1 MKKLILIGAILCS
14 MAITT
19 ACGEST
25 ETKKTPQQPGSETT
39 TTTPPAAAFD
49 DAKAKE
55 LAQALVDGGIFE
67 GEMAEVDASIVQAKY
82 ELDDTVTCITAYRNA
97 SMNPEEITILK
108 SSESPDSLIDA
119 YLDTQKTSYDSY
131 MPEEVKKIEHVIR
144 KTSGEY
150 TVVIVCND
158 TDKAETILKDYFG

>member
-14 MAITT
+14 MVIAT
-19 ACGEST
+19 ACGESK
-25 ETKKTPQQPGSETT
+25 ETKETPQQPGSETT

-67 GEMAEVDASIVQAKY
+67 GEMAEVDASIAQA
-82 ELDDTVTCITAYRNA
+82 AYRNA

>member
-1 MKKLILIGAILCS
+1 MRKLFLIGAILCS
-14 MAITT
+14 MAAVT
-19 ACGEST
+19 ACGESK
-25 ETKKTPQQPGSETT
+25 ETPKQTGSEVTT
-39 TTTPPAAAFD
+39 TTAPTTPAVTFD

-67 GEMAEVDASIVQAKY
+67 GEMAEVDGAIAQDKY
-82 ELDDTVTCITAYRNA
+82 KLDDSVTCITAYRNA

-108 SSESPDSLIDA
+108 SSDSKDSLIDA
-119 YLDTQKTSYDSY
+119 YLDMQKTSYDSY
-131 MPEEVKKIEHVIR
+131 MPEQVKKIEHAIR

-158 TDKAETILKDYFG
+158 TDKAEAILKDYFG